1 MSDDTNGSSGWAV
14 AGNTRCNPEKKNLKP
29 TVAARCGPSLVRA
42 RKMSGQSVTTSTWTE
57 HPYSRGASDRYA
69 RSRHVDG
76 DGDGDGDGEVSL
88 GIDR

>member
-1 MSDDTNGSSGWAV
+1 
-14 AGNTRCNPEKKNLKP
+14 
-29 TVAARCGPSLVRA
+29 
-42 RKMSGQSVTTSTWTE
+42 MSGQSVTTSAWTE

-88 GIDR
+88 GIGR

>member
-1 MSDDTNGSSGWAV
+1 MG
-14 AGNTRCNPEKKNLKP
+14 CL
-29 TVAARCGPSLVRA
+29 
-42 RKMSGQSVTTSTWTE
+42 
-57 HPYSRGASDRYA
+57 DRHLPFTFPLLIDLAHSYA